1 MTLTVKIIAPDR
13 TVWATEAEEV
23 ILPSSTGQV
32 GILTGHAPLVSSL
45 DTGVLR
51 VKTSGKWVALA
62 IMGGFAEVGNNN
74 LTILVIAAEQGS
86 TIDKDK
92 AQSEYDNAN
101 LLSEK
106 AKTPKEILQTR
117 KNIEKARARLQAA
130 TFSAA

>member
-1 MTLTVKIIAPDR
+1 MTLSVKIIAPDR

-51 VKTSGKWVALA
+51 VRTSGKWVALA
-62 IMGGFAEVGNNN
+62 IMGGFVEVGNNALN
-74 LTILVIAAEQGS
+74 ILVIAAEQGS

-92 AQSEYDNAN
+92 AQSDYDSSI

-106 AKTPKEILQTR
+106 AQTPKDILQTR
-117 KNIEKARARLQAA
+117 KNVEKARARLQAA
-130 TFSAA
+130 VFSST

>member
-51 VKTSGKWVALA
+51 VKTGGKWVALA

-92 AQSEYDNAN
+92 AQFEYDNAN

-117 KNIEKARARLQAA
+117 KNIEMARARLQAA